1 MIDFST
7 DKRQIH
13 KEMKYMNTTNM
24 LKGACNSAK
33 TGLIKINRGSAA
45 IHPNSVPK
53 PQTCWV
59 KSSGC
64 HR

>member
-13 KEMKYMNTTNM
+13 EEMKYMNTTSM
-24 LKGACNSAK
+24 LKNACNSAK
-33 TGLIKINRGSAA
+33 TGLIKISRGSAA

-53 PQTCWV
+53 TPNLL
-59 KSSGC
+59 G
-64 HR
+64 